1 MTDSEI
7 IDALGGTLEAARLFE
22 VTTGAI
28 SQWRTK
34 GIPKARRQFLR
45 IARPDLFPPP
55 KPQGVAH
62 AHP

>member
-7 IDALGGTLEAARLFE
+7 IDALGGTVEASRLFDI
-22 VTTGAI
+22 TTSAI

-55 KPQGVAH
+55 KPQEAAH
-62 AHP
+62 AIT